1 MFDPNNDKFQDPASS
16 DKSQEKAKTRP
27 EKSSNDP
34 EEPEKKV
41 PAPLLSPP
49 STTQIPPAELMQTA
63 AEGQQLKAAEQ
74 RGPAPSVGPE
84 SPSEQVKPLASK
96 PFPAQIPPA
105 GPMRTAGG
113 GQQLKAAEQC
123 GPAPSVGPK
132 PPLEQAKPLA
142 PKPSPVSITP
152 AEPIQTA
159 AGRSLLKPAEK
170 PVQKPAVDSKTPVD
184 QAKPVP
190 ANISSTNSLVKK
202 ILPAGNPKTIP
213 DASAAKGS
221 SKKIIAVGGAKGGV
235 GKSMLS
241 ANLAV
246 GLALLGQKVVLA
258 DLDLGGADVHL
269 YTGVKTLAKTWNDFL
284 DKKVDS
290 IQDILTPTAFN
301 GLSLIGGDSTRLGS
315 ANLAYSQKLK
325 IMRHLKD
332 ELETNFLIVD
342 LGGDTTYNG
351 LDFFLL
357 ADQKIVVSGTEPA
370 SILDSYTFVKVVFN
384 RLLERFFSEH
394 KPLKDLAEQI
404 RDGSLEKSENYSLE
418 FIYQQVRTR
427 DQQAYYQ
434 LKRQLDQ
441 FRLSIV
447 LNMTES
453 SKDVRIAETM
463 QKLIKDKCFLDI
475 GILGT
480 IPFDKGV
487 RQAARGFTPIV
498 VENPKCQA
506 SRNIHQMLAAIIL
519 HREQD
524 ATRAEIL
531 ESASRVRREA
541 KQQIDAG
548 NMTLDGLT
556 VEQINSVFN
565 NAPRLRQSFRKILNI
580 MTG

>member
-1 MFDPNNDKFQDPASS
+1 
-16 DKSQEKAKTRP
+16 
-27 EKSSNDP
+27 
-34 EEPEKKV
+34 
-41 PAPLLSPP
+41 L
-49 STTQIPPAELMQTA
+49 PAEPKQTA
-63 AEGQQLKAAEQ
+63 SGDSHLKAGDQ
-74 RGPAPSVGPE
+74 RGPVPSVD
-84 SPSEQVKPLASK
+84 
-96 PFPAQIPPA
+96 
-105 GPMRTAGG
+105 PM
-113 GQQLKAAEQC
+113 
-123 GPAPSVGPK
+123 SS
-132 PPLEQAKPLA
+132 LEQAKPL
-142 PKPSPVSITP
+142 PSKLPAASILP
-152 AEPIQTA
+152 PEPMQTA
-159 AGRSLLKPAEK
+159 AGGSGLKPAEK
-170 PVQKPAVDSKTPVD
+170 SAQKPLAGSKGPVET
-184 QAKPVP
+184 AKPVS
-190 ANISSTNSLVKK
+190 AGISATDSLVNK
-202 ILPAGNPKTIP
+202 ILLTGNSKTIP
-213 DASAAKGS
+213 NAPAEKRS

-235 GKSMLS
+235 GKSMLA

-269 YTGVKTLAKTWNDFL
+269 YTGVKSLSKTWNDFL

-290 IQDILTPTAFN
+290 IRDILTPTAFS

-315 ANLAYSQKLK
+315 ANLPYSQKLK

-332 ELETNFLIVD
+332 ELETDFLIVD

-370 SILDSYTFVKVVFN
+370 SVLDSYTFVKVVFN
-384 RLLERFFSEH
+384 RLLERFFSDH
-394 KPLKDLAEQI
+394 KPLKDLADQI
-404 RDGSLEKSENYSLE
+404 KDGSLEKSENYSLE
-418 FIYQQVRTR
+418 YIYQQVRTR
-427 DQQAYYQ
+427 DQQAYFQ
-434 LKRQLDQ
+434 LKKQLDQ
-441 FRLSIV
+441 FRLSVV

-453 SKDVRIAETM
+453 SKDMRIAETM

-480 IPFDKGV
+480 IPFDRGV

-519 HREQD
+519 HREQG

-531 ESASRVRREA
+531 ESASRIRREA
-541 KQQIDAG
+541 KEQIDSA

-556 VEQINSVFN
+556 LEQINSVFN
-565 NAPRLRQSFRKILNI
+565 NTPRLRQSFRKILNI